1 MSTKA
6 NEDNRELEDW
16 MNQFSSY
23 EEMINLGCK
32 ESMRKIFAPDDA
44 EFVRQMALKNNMVYC
59 FKSRWYGW

>member
-1 MSTKA
+1 MSNKA

-32 ESMRKIFAPDDA
+32 ESMRKNFAPDAA
-44 EFVRQMALKNNMVYC
+44 EFVRQMVLK
-59 FKSRWYGW
+59 K